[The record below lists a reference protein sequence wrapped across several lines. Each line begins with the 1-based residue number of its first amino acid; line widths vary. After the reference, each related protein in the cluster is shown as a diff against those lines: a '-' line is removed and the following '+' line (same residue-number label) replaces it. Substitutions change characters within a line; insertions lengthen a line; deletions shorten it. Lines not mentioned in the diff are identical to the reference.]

1 MGNPV
6 GFTTHKRV
14 GEPDYTQSINLFFF
28 LQKGG
33 WGGGRGRLPL
43 SRTSCAKIVPVK
55 RDFDIANRENLTIY
69 KAAVLNLY

>member
-14 GEPDYTQSINLFFF
+14 GEPDYTQSINLFLFCKRG
-28 LQKGG
+28 L
-33 WGGGRGRLPL
+33 GRWEGAATPFSDILRKDCP
-43 SRTSCAKIVPVK
+43 CKK